1 MKHTIL
7 LADDHAILRR
17 GLMDLIRYEDDLE
30 VVGEAADGEAAVRQ
44 ARKLRPDIVIMDL
57 VMPVLDGVSATS
69 QIRAQLPNTRILI
82 LTSFGTSSDIS
93 RAIAA
98 GASGVILK
106 DDSTDNQLA
115 AIRSVA
121 QGERAFSPSIV
132 TRETNDAPRPELTER
147 QHQILLSVTRGLTNR
162 DIASQFGISQD
173 AVKHH
178 LYAIC
183 NKLGAANRTE
193 AVAIALRKHLLKI

>member
-82 LTSFGTSSDIS
+82 LTSFGTSADIS
-93 RAIAA
+93 RAMAA

-115 AIRSVA
+115 AIRTVA
-121 QGERAFSPSIV
+121 QGKRAFSPSIV
-132 TRETNDAPRPELTER
+132 TRETNVAPKTELTER
-147 QHQILLSVTRGLTNR
+147 QHEILLSVTRGLTNR
-162 DIASQFGISQD
+162 DIAKQFNISQD